1 VLLWDDVETMSIKN
15 PKTQAT
21 TMMSFASTNVEE
33 EVQRVL
39 RSAGLPSDPIDP
51 SSMDALREMVREEQK
66 KLQQEDDDRK
76 PAAKPPPQD
85 ADAAAAL
92 YPLVATAATAG
103 SRSRSRSQS
112 PPPPRDTSP
121 PVGSV
126 DRKIQRT
133 LSDLT
138 TPVLMSSS
146 VSSTAGSSSRP
157 DKRILEQLEFQT
169 SLMLD
174 MQRRIED
181 LTAKVDRLDGGGGVQ
196 PRLKRDRDTT
206 PQPEPQNDYL
216 RYDEMTPPPGIDPA
230 PRQAPI
236 AVEQPVPPQPAA
248 GGGFLAH
255 LFLPILAPFNFLF
268 QSRVALILRA
278 FWTQRQGQVQPLDF
292 GLLFKLLF
300 MMSVVIAR
308 VQRRND
314 QGLKS
319 PKFISTIFLIVVGLL
334 YHTKYLQFFYQ
345 FCFKD
350 QVPLRI
356 WNGEGADGRPMPPPQ
371 RIPVPPNRRAADGNE
386 NHQDGDENLNWRHT
400 FLGGIIIP
408 RPNQNPIIAAV
419 QDVFYLLGSFLF
431 SIFPMWRPEGPQEPR
446 QPLIPIAPPVANNN
460 AVPDIPV
467 VAPPRDAMEA
477 ADDDEDT
484 DDERQ

>member
-1 VLLWDDVETMSIKN
+1 MT
-15 PKTQAT
+15 
-21 TMMSFASTNVEE
+21 SFASTNVEE

-51 SSMDALREMVREEQK
+51 SSMDALREMVREEQE
-66 KLQQEDDDRK
+66 KLQQQDDDRK
-76 PAAKPPPQD
+76 PAAKPSPQEVAAGAAPYPPV
-85 ADAAAAL
+85 AAAAD
-92 YPLVATAATAG
+92 G

-112 PPPPRDTSP
+112 PPPPRDASP

-126 DRKIQRT
+126 DRKMQRT

-138 TPVLMSSS
+138 TPVMMSSS
-146 VSSTAGSSSRP
+146 VSSTGGSSTGP
-157 DKRILEQLEFQT
+157 EKRILEQLEIQS

-174 MQRRIED
+174 MLRRIDD
-181 LTAKVDRLDGGGGVQ
+181 LTAKVDRLEGGGGVQ
-196 PRLKRDRDTT
+196 PRSKRDRETTTT
-206 PQPEPQNDYL
+206 PQPEAQNNYL
-216 RYDEMTPPPGIDPA
+216 RYDEMAPPPRIEPVPPQA
-230 PRQAPI
+230 PR
-236 AVEQPVPPQPAA
+236 AVEQPVPPQPEA

-278 FWTQRQGQVQPLDF
+278 FWTQRRGHVQPLDG
-292 GLLFKLLF
+292 GLVFKLIF
-300 MMSVVIAR
+300 MMYVVSSR
-308 VQRRND
+308 VQRRHD
-314 QGLKS
+314 EGLKS
-319 PKFISTIFLIVVGLL
+319 AKFISSIFLIVAGLL
-334 YHTKYLQFFYQ
+334 YHTKYLQYFYQ

-371 RIPVPPNRRAADGNE
+371 RIPVPPNRRPADDND
-386 NHQDGDENLNWRHT
+386 NNQDDNENLNWRQT

-431 SIFPMWRPEGPQEPR
+431 SIFPMWRPEGPQEPP
-446 QPLIPIAPPVANNN
+446 PLIPLAPPVENN
-460 AVPDIPV
+460 ANVNADPEIPIVP
-467 VAPPRDAMEA
+467 PPRDAMEA
-477 ADDDEDT
+477 ADDDDDT

>member
-1 VLLWDDVETMSIKN
+1 MT
-15 PKTQAT
+15 
-21 TMMSFASTNVEE
+21 SFASTNVEE

-51 SSMDALREMVREEQK
+51 SSMAALREMVREEQE
-66 KLQQEDDDRK
+66 KLQQDDDQK
-76 PAAKPPPQD
+76 PAAKPSPQEVAAGAAQYPPV
-85 ADAAAAL
+85 AAAA
-92 YPLVATAATAG
+92 AAG

-126 DRKIQRT
+126 DRKMQRT

-138 TPVLMSSS
+138 TPALISSS
-146 VSSTAGSSSRP
+146 ISSTAGSSSRP
-157 DKRILEQLEFQT
+157 EKRILEQLEFQT
-169 SLMLD
+169 SLLLD
-174 MQRRIED
+174 MQRQIEA
-181 LTAKVDRLDGGGGVQ
+181 LTAKVDRLEGGGGVQ
-196 PRLKRDRDTT
+196 PRLKRDRETTTT
-206 PQPEPQNDYL
+206 PQPEPQNNYL
-216 RYDEMTPPPGIDPA
+216 RYEEMAPPPQVEPV
-230 PRQAPI
+230 PRQAPM
-236 AVEQPVPPQPAA
+236 AVERPVPPQPAA
-248 GGGFLAH
+248 GGGFMAH

-278 FWTQRQGQVQPLDF
+278 FWTQKEGQVRPLDI
-292 GLLFKLLF
+292 GLVFKLIF
-300 MMSVVIAR
+300 MMSVVTAR
-308 VQRRND
+308 VQRRGDNGF
-314 QGLKS
+314 QS
-319 PKFISTIFLIVVGLL
+319 PKFISIIFLIVGGLL
-334 YHTKYLQFFYQ
+334 YHTKYIQFFYQ

-371 RIPVPPNRRAADGNE
+371 RIPVPPNRRAADDNE
-386 NHQDGDENLNWRHT
+386 NNQDGDENLNWRHT

-446 QPLIPIAPPVANNN
+446 QPLIPIAPPAADNANDN
-460 AVPDIPV
+460 ANPDIPA

-477 ADDDEDT
+477 ADDDDDT
-484 DDERQ
+484 DDEQQ